1 MGEAWGG
8 GGEKS
13 LVQDAQQGGAPKAR
27 TSQESAN
34 KVWRETLMMLLLIP
48 DSQNFLLS
56 GPFIPP
62 PPAPPPPLA
71 DPPPTCP
78 LCSPTEELGFL
89 EGVGCLQCHN

>member
-1 MGEAWGG
+1 MGG

-13 LVQDAQQGGAPKAR
+13 LVQDAQRGGGAPKAG

-56 GPFIPP
+56 GPFISTP

>member
-1 MGEAWGG
+1 
-8 GGEKS
+8 
-13 LVQDAQQGGAPKAR
+13 
-27 TSQESAN
+27 
-34 KVWRETLMMLLLIP
+34 MMLLLIP

-56 GPFIPP
+56 GPFIPTP

-78 LCSPTEELGFL
+78 LRSPTEELGFL